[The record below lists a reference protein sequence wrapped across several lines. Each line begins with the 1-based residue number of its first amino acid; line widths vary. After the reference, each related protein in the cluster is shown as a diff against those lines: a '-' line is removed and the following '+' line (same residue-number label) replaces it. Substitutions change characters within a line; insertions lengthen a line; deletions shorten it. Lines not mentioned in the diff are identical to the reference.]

1 MKKIFTLF
9 MLLAWSTIA
18 FGQDKEAAE
27 KLVNEGVAYHDKGE
41 YDAALATYDKALA
54 LDKDN
59 LLALAEKALTLSAQ
73 NKLQEAITCA
83 ELAIAKHPDDED
95 LKYVYS
101 TCADA
106 YDGLKQIDKA
116 LSLYDEGIK
125 KFPDFYQ
132 IHFNKGIALAGVKR
146 YDEAILCFQKSVTLN
161 PRHPGSHN
169 AIARLLNGKK
179 RIPALMAYCRF
190 FVLEP
195 ESQRAKENLVGVQ
208 SLLKG
213 NVEKTGKN
221 SITINID
228 PEMLADTV
236 KNGKVT
242 ENSFSITD
250 MILSMDA
257 ALDFDKKNK
266 KKTETQLFQ
275 RKLETVCASLKE
287 MKKDNFGFYW
297 EYYAPYFIEM
307 KDRNLTETFS
317 YIAFVTSED
326 PSVKKWIK
334 AHPKE
339 IEAFYTWSKNYSW
352 N

>member
-1 MKKIFTLF
+1 MKNIFTLF
-9 MLLAWSTIA
+9 AILLWSSIA
-18 FGQDKEAAE
+18 FGQQKEAAE
-27 KLVNEGVAYHDKGE
+27 NLVNEGVAFHDKGDYE
-41 YDAALATYDKALA
+41 SALATYDKALA

-73 NKLQEAITCA
+73 NKLEEAITCCQ
-83 ELAIAKHPDDED
+83 LAIAKHPDDED

-116 LSLYDEGIK
+116 LAVYEEGIK

-146 YDEAILCFQKSVTLN
+146 YDEAILSFQKSVTLN
-161 PRHPGSHN
+161 PKHPGSHN
-169 AIARLLNGKK
+169 ALARLLSEKK
-179 RIPALMAYCRF
+179 RIPSLMAYCRF

-195 ESQRAKENLVGVQ
+195 ESQRAKENLAGMQ
-208 SLLKG
+208 NLLKG
-213 NVEKTGKN
+213 NIEKTGKN

-228 PEMLADTV
+228 SEMLADTV

-242 ENSFSITD
+242 ENSFSTID

-257 ALDFDKKNK
+257 ALDYDKKNK
-266 KKTETQLFQ
+266 KKTEVQLFQ
-275 RKLETVCASLKE
+275 RKFETVCAYMEE
-287 MKKDNFGFYW
+287 MQKDNFGFYW

-307 KDRNLTETFS
+307 KERNLTETFS
-317 YIAFVTSED
+317 YIAFATSED
-326 PSVKKWIK
+326 PSVKKWLK
-334 AHPKE
+334 GHPKE
-339 IEAFYTWSKNYSW
+339 LEAFYTWSKNYSW
-352 N
+352 K